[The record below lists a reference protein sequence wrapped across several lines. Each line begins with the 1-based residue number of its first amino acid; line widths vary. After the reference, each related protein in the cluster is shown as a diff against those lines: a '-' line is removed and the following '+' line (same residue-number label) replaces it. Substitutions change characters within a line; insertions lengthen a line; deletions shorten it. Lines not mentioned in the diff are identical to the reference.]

1 MGQPVD
7 KNGGYENWGETKH
20 GTVGVQVVVTN
31 GLKFL
36 SRSWI
41 SLERAEILSRSCSL
55 STITAV
61 LSLTIVSWLS

>member
-1 MGQPVD
+1 MVGMKIGVRPNMEQ
-7 KNGGYENWGETKH
+7 
-20 GTVGVQVVVTN
+20 VGVQVVVTN